1 MTNTVTY
8 TTTEISLAKLTPS
21 PANVRRTG
29 AGAGIEALAASIQA
43 HGLLQSLVVRP
54 KLDGDGRATERYEV
68 VAGARRLAALKL
80 LAKQKRITKGTGI
93 PCRVLDDET
102 VDGSEASLAEN
113 VVRQDMHP
121 ADQFEAFYS
130 LHEGGLGI
138 EDIAAR
144 FGVSAHTVRQ
154 RLRLAV
160 ISPVLIQAYRDEVL
174 TLGHLTAFAVTEDQA
189 AQELVFG
196 QLQPWQRTPE
206 TIRRLL
212 TNALIPA
219 TDRKVIFVGLDAYT
233 AAGGTV
239 QRDLFSEDRG
249 GWITDP
255 TLLERLAAERMEAA
269 AEAIRAE
276 GWKWVAIGEGAAA
289 ECHHLRRVRPDTV
302 ALTEAEEARRTELA
316 ARYDELAEQHGGN
329 GDDLPDGVA
338 AELDAIEQELDD
350 LEARTRAFRAE
361 DVARA
366 GASLTLASDGSL
378 RIERGFVR
386 PEDEARPAPVT
397 SGVDSSEADD
407 IGETGTDED
416 AADAPSG
423 GTVTPIRGEAET
435 EDKAPALSAA
445 LLAELEAHRTA
456 GLQAAIAGQPELA
469 LQALLHGLATDAFYS
484 RYGETVTSFHAYPPA
499 LASACPG
506 IGDSPAR
513 QAMMEAEDAWR
524 TRLPNEHDTLWGWLQ
539 DQDVA
544 TLLGLLAVCVARTAN
559 AGGRNWTTPDGSRC
573 IAAEVASAAGLDM
586 RQCWAPTKASYLGR
600 VPKALILDAV
610 RERAGASAAGRIA
623 GTKKEVMAAD
633 AERLLDGKGWLP
645 TMLRVPGATYPVDSS
660 DTDSATIP
668 SMPMAA
674 E

>member
-1 MTNTVTY
+1 MTNTI

-54 KLDGDGRATERYEV
+54 KLGSGGQATDRYEV

-80 LAKQKRITKGTGI
+80 LAKGKRIAKGTAV
-93 PCRVLDDET
+93 PCRVLDGEG

-121 ADQFEAFYS
+121 ADQFEAFAG
-130 LHEGGLGI
+130 LHEGGTGI

-160 ISPVLIQAYRDEVL
+160 VFPALIQAYRDEAL
-174 TLGHLTAFAVTEDQA
+174 TLDHLTAFAVTEDQD
-189 AQELVFG
+189 AQERVFG
-196 QLQPWQRTPE
+196 QLQVWQRNPD

-212 TNALIPA
+212 THALVPA
-219 TDRKVIFVGLDAYT
+219 TDRRAIFIGLDAYT
-233 AAGGTV
+233 VAGGTV

-249 GWITDP
+249 GWIADAA
-255 TLLERLAAERMEAA
+255 LLERLVAERMESE

-276 GWKWVAIGEGAAA
+276 GWRWVAIGQEAQAAA
-289 ECHHLRRVRPDTV
+289 WNMRRVWPSKV
-302 ALTEAEEARRTELA
+302 ALSPEDEARRDELA
-316 ARYDELAEQHGGN
+316 SRYDELAEQHN
-329 GDDLPDGVA
+329 RSADDLPEDVA
-338 AELDAIEQELDD
+338 AELDRIDAELAALGDKQD
-350 LEARTRAFRAE
+350 VFRPE

-366 GASLTLASDGSL
+366 GVVVTLAADGSL
-378 RIERGFVR
+378 RIERGYVR
-386 PEDEARPAPVT
+386 PEAEAQPEPVT
-397 SGVDSSEADD
+397 PDEDGGEGDGT
-407 IGETGTDED
+407 GETGTDEE
-416 AADAPSG
+416 AGETPIG
-423 GTVTPIRGEAET
+423 GTVTPIRGEAEP

-469 LQALLHGLATDAFYS
+469 LRVMLHGLATDAFYQ
-484 RYGETVTSFHAYPPA
+484 RYGETVAGFHSYPPA

-506 IGDSPAR
+506 IADSPAR
-513 QAMMEAEDAWR
+513 QTMAAAEDSWR
-524 TRLPNEHDTLWGWLQ
+524 TRLPQEHGALWEWLQ
-539 DQDVA
+539 DQDA
-544 TLLGLLAVCVARTAN
+544 AALLGLLAVCVARTAN
-559 AGGRNWTTPDGSRC
+559 AGGRTWAGAKGSRC
-573 IAAEVASAAGLDM
+573 IAAQVATAAGLDM
-586 RQCWAPTKASYLGR
+586 RQCWTATKESYLSR

-610 RERAGASAAGRIA
+610 REGAGAGVAGRIA
-623 GTKKEVMAAD
+623 HAKKEVMVAD
-633 AERLLDGKGWLP
+633 AAALLDGKGWLP
-645 TMLRVPGATYPVDSS
+645 AVLRVPGATYPVDSG
-660 DTDSATIP
+660 DAQVIP
-668 SMPMAA
+668 PVPMAA